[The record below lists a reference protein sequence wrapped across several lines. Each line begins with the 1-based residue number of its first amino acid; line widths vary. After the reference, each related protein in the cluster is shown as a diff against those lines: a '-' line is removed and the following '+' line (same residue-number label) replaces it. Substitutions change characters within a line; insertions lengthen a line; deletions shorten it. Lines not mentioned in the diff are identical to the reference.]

1 MRSRKPGGRG
11 GENGAVKLL
20 ILLLCSG
27 CGSDPS
33 PSSDFTGAIQVGGV
47 SRTYIVHPPVSYDP
61 RNPLP
66 VLIAFHG
73 SPGSGA
79 SLQALT
85 GLDSIADQLGFL
97 VAYPDADGSWQDG
110 SPGFD
115 GNEDFD
121 FVDLLLDS
129 VSSRVEIDR
138 RRIHL
143 AGFSIGGLFI
153 ARMACERGNL
163 MTGITVVAATLTDQ
177 IVASCH
183 LQVPTPVH
191 LMIGKADLA
200 FPWDGSPEHLSV
212 PVTMQTWSSW
222 NGCSSTA
229 VSQLIRLP
237 YSDTTIARNSYP
249 NCASGGE
256 VALYPLDNVAHT
268 WPTGTIDAGYL
279 AGSAAVSQRR

>member
-1 MRSRKPGGRG
+1 MRKGRIIG
-11 GENGAVKLL
+11 L
-20 ILLLCSG
+20 ILLFGGG

-33 PSSDFTGAIQVGGV
+33 PISDFNGAIQVGGV
-47 SRTYIVHPPVSYDP
+47 SRTYFVHPPVSYDP
-61 RNPLP
+61 QTPLP

-79 SLQALT
+79 SLRALT

-110 SPGFD
+110 RPGFE
-115 GNEDFD
+115 GSEDFD
-121 FVDLLLDS
+121 FVGLLLDS
-129 VSSRVEIDR
+129 VNSRVEIDR
-138 RRIHL
+138 RRVHL
-143 AGFSIGGLFI
+143 AGFSLGGLFI
-153 ARMACERGNL
+153 ARLACERGNL

-177 IVASCH
+177 IVGSCN

-200 FPWDGSPEHLSV
+200 FPWDGSLEYLSV

-222 NGCSSTA
+222 NGCGPIA
-229 VSQLIRLP
+229 VSELIRLP
-237 YSDTTIARNSYP
+237 YSDTTIARSTYL
-249 NCASGGE
+249 NCRGGGE
-256 VALYPLDNVAHT
+256 VALYPLENTAHT

-279 AGSAAVSQRR
+279 AGSAAISQRR